1 MNARSYD
8 KRLQMAWIR
17 AHPLL
22 TTICMLVACIV
33 SYAVWKFVT
42 TAENT
47 PARAGPGARGA
58 LVVTEP
64 AQMIEIR
71 DEIEAIGTVE
81 ANESIRVTAQ
91 VTDTVSA
98 VSFEDGQFVEEGTV
112 LVSLTNEEET
122 ALLAEARA
130 NHEDAVRQHAR
141 FKDLVRQGSA
151 SEQQTD
157 EARTRQMAA
166 RGRLH
171 AIEARL
177 DDRLIKAPFAGLLG
191 FRRISPGTLVTP
203 GTEITSLDDISLVK
217 LDFSVPERFF
227 SSLTPGLDVIA
238 RSSAWGERKFVGK
251 VAAVDARIDPNT
263 RAVTVRARIPNADGA
278 LRPGMLLTIR
288 LVQAREQVLV
298 VSEAAIV
305 QRQTRSY
312 VYTIVDG
319 KANRIEVTIG
329 RRRPGIVEIVSGL
342 SPQQE
347 VVTLGAD
354 QLRPGMPARI
364 QGAAGGMGS
373 KPKSG
378 KPGNR
383 RPGGAQS

>member
-1 MNARSYD
+1 
-8 KRLQMAWIR
+8 MAWIR

-22 TTICMLVACIV
+22 TAICMLVACVIG
-33 SYAVWKFVT
+33 YAVWKFVT

-47 PARAGPGARGA
+47 PARAGPGTRGA

-64 AQMIEIR
+64 ARMIEIR

-98 VSFEDGQFVEEGTV
+98 VSFEDGQLVEEGTV

-141 FKDLVRQGSA
+141 FKDLVAQGSA

-312 VYTIVDG
+312 VYTVVDG
-319 KANRIEVTIG
+319 KANRIEVTVG

-354 QLRPGMPARI
+354 RLRPGMPARI
-364 QGAAGGMGS
+364 QGAAGGMGTKS
-373 KPKSG
+373 KSAR
-378 KPGNR
+378 PGNR
-383 RPGGAQS
+383 RPGDAQS